1 MSTPGAPTPTPA
13 PIEDVRV
20 YKSIPV
26 ETKFATAPPW
36 ALKSGQKKLAE
47 NLGLIEYRKVSTT
60 LKGLYPNDVD
70 KDKWLVNILDEIVNK
85 NCRDDPSLI
94 LKRKCVNFSAYLY
107 DLATQYYETNNI
119 GQVDIFKNQVAD
131 MEAKQARQGPGK
143 DTEEAAADADAD
155 ADATATDADADAGD
169 APTES
174 SEFGNLIITL
184 KIPMDAL
191 LARLNPLYT
200 IKERIYQEQMQK
212 LQQLCK
218 ALGYTDSGIEMLTI
232 NHKLNHIMQKY
243 VDALKLV
250 LGKV

>member
-13 PIEDVRV
+13 PTLPPIEDVRV

-107 DLATQYYETNNI
+107 DLATQYYETNDI
-119 GQVDIFKNQVAD
+119 GKVDIFRDQIAD
-131 MEAKQARQGPGK
+131 LEAKQARQGISGE
-143 DTEEAAADADAD
+143 DTDDA
-155 ADATATDADADAGD
+155 DADADAGD
-169 APTES
+169 ASAES

-191 LARLNPLYT
+191 LTRLNPLYT

-218 ALGYTDSGIEMLTI
+218 ALGYTDSGIEILTI